1 MPTHNKFYRHPTTG
15 DLNPA
20 GLMVM
25 GAFLQVAIH
34 VPPAIANDLAAKNE
48 PVPSPVSGVALID
61 TGATMTCVHESI
73 LKDQLGLHPISVITV
88 GTASGRTQQNVY
100 PARIV
105 TTEQNITLDLDGVA
119 GVDLTRPDSAD
130 LTAASG
136 RDCASG
142 TQLPKPLSFCFGM
155 ARAGFG
161 RSLSNRFA

>member
-15 DLNPA
+15 DLDPA

-48 PVPSPVSGVALID
+48 PVPSPVSGVAVID

-73 LKDQLGLHPISVITV
+73 LKDQLGLNPISVITV
-88 GTASGRTQQNVY
+88 GTASGRTQRNVY
-100 PARIV
+100 PARIL

-119 GVDLTRPDSAD
+119 GVDLTGQTVQTSPRPQDVIA
-130 LTAASG
+130 L
-136 RDCASG
+136 
-142 TQLPKPLSFCFGM
+142 L
-155 ARAGFG
+155 G
-161 RSLSNRFA
+161 RSFLSHCLLVWNGPGGFWSFSI